1 MKIKISS
8 IVVQTLIGCYGYERE
23 GTQDVIVDIEAELYS
38 YNWVTQDKLD
48 TTVDYDLLTDFV
60 AEIVAKTEYKLLESL
75 AQFVTASV
83 LERFPLIK
91 TICVDL
97 VKPAISGIKAREIKV
112 SHFKQRKFAVA
123 LALGSNNE
131 YLPQQQLITAIE
143 ILGEYITD
151 IQIGKL
157 YMTKP
162 VGYEP
167 QPNFY
172 NTAITGTTILK
183 PEELLGK
190 IKSIEKLMGKQETVL
205 NGPRIIDIDL
215 ILFANLVYTHN
226 FLSVPHK
233 GAHLRDFVL
242 QPLVDIA
249 PDWVHPK
256 LNKTLTELLSE
267 IPESERAILEQV
279 SYYKD

>member
-1 MKIKISS
+1 MKIRVSN
-8 IVVQTLIGCYGYERE
+8 IVAQTLIGWYDYERKH
-23 GTQDVIVDIEAELYS
+23 TQDVIIDIEAELYS
-38 YNWVTQDKLD
+38 YNWVMQDKLD
-48 TTVDYDLLTDFV
+48 TTVDYDLLVDFV
-60 AEIVAKTEYKLLESL
+60 VEAVTKAEYKLLESL
-75 AQFVTASV
+75 AQFVTDKV
-83 LERFPLIK
+83 FERFSLIK
-91 TICVDL
+91 TINIDL
-97 VKPAISGIKAREIKV
+97 VKPAISGIKAGEVKV

-123 LALGSNNE
+123 LALGSNNQ

-151 IQIGKL
+151 IKIGNL

-172 NTAITGTTILK
+172 NTAIIGTTTLK

-215 ILFANLVYTHN
+215 ILFANLVYVHN
-226 FLSVPHK
+226 FLNVPHRD
-233 GAHLRDFVL
+233 AHLRDFVL
-242 QPLVDIA
+242 QPLVDIV
-249 PDWVHPK
+249 PNWVHPK
-256 LNKTLTELLSE
+256 LNKTLTELLRE